1 MNENSSNEIEH
12 SEDRWSDRK
21 AASSLT
27 SSEHDMSDQR
37 KEIIRQA
44 LKFNIVDIRSYT
56 GYKGDLLVEI
66 TTMEPAVITS
76 LKKAAEAL
84 EFEIVIQKD
93 IISLYK
99 IFCISPTSNTY
110 DLKDDF

>member
-1 MNENSSNEIEH
+1 MNDNSSNETEH
-12 SEDRWSDRK
+12 SEDLWSDRR

-27 SSEHDMSDQR
+27 SSEHNMSDQR

-66 TTMEPAVITS
+66 TTMEPDVITS

-84 EFEIVIQKD
+84 EFETVIQKD

-99 IFCISPTSNTY
+99 IFCISPSSNTY
-110 DLKDDF
+110 DLK

>member
-1 MNENSSNEIEH
+1 MDDNSSNETKDG
-12 SEDRWSDRK
+12 EDLWSDRR

-37 KEIIRQA
+37 KNLIRQVLA
-44 LKFNIVDIRSYT
+44 FDIVDIRSYT

-66 TTMEPAVITS
+66 TTMKPDVVRS
-76 LKKAAEAL
+76 LKKVAEAL

-99 IFCISPTSNTY
+99 IFCISPTFNIY
-110 DLKDDF
+110 DLK